1 MSQDGKGERGAIFNQ
16 FSDEWEYRLVALED
30 YLINPLDLFVAIARR
45 ISSGEAD
52 LRGKSFE
59 EWVIES
65 FEKFRIPSSVGY
77 ALEQN
82 KGEKESPRKSDSV
95 STGLGGQFPDLLLS
109 KEGEETLFI
118 ECKGEEGLQDLQFN
132 STPPCGINE
141 KKGKHHRTFYILG
154 LRRGGRVE
162 RIALVDGYYFNS
174 DVELI
179 DRVWEF
185 VADSLEQRLPHLQSS
200 WQLIRRGKGGRD
212 IEPYITHIGSYS
224 EDAGIRAR
232 IRRMYHVT
240 NPLKTFARYRIFA
253 VLPKE
258 FLPSEVSKNSVARYE
273 VGGITLIAGEESP
286 IIRHEIIHGKRTFS
300 FLLVH
305 ADV

>member
-1 MSQDGKGERGAIFNQ
+1 MLQDGKGERGVSTNLL
-16 FSDEWEYRLVALED
+16 SDEWNYPLALLGD
-30 YLINPLDLFVAIARR
+30 YLTNPLDLFVAIARR
-45 ISSGEAD
+45 MSTEESTLKGE
-52 LRGKSFE
+52 SFE
-59 EWVIES
+59 EWVIDS
-65 FEKFRIPSSVGY
+65 FERFRMPSSVGY
-77 ALEQN
+77 ALQQN
-82 KGEKESPRKSDSV
+82 KGRKVSTRKSDSV
-95 STGLGGQFPDLLLS
+95 SAGLAGQFPDLLLS
-109 KEGEETLFI
+109 KTGEETLFI

-141 KKGKHHRTFYILG
+141 KKDKHYRTFYILG

-185 VADSLEQRLPHLQSS
+185 VANSLEQQLPHLQSS

-224 EDAGIRAR
+224 EDTGIRAR

-240 NPLKTFARYRIFA
+240 NPLKTFAKYRIFA
-253 VLPKE
+253 ILPKE
-258 FLPSEVSKNSVARYE
+258 FYPPEVSKIPAAQYK
-273 VGGITLIAGEESP
+273 VGGITLMTGEESP
-286 IIRHEIIHGKRTFS
+286 IVRHENIHDKRTFS
-300 FLLVH
+300 FMLVH
-305 ADV
+305 ADF

>member
-1 MSQDGKGERGAIFNQ
+1 MLS
-16 FSDEWEYRLVALED
+16 LVELEKF
-30 YLINPLDLFVAIARR
+30 LTNPLDLFIAIARR
-45 ISSGEAD
+45 MNAGEST

-59 EWVIES
+59 EWVIDS
-65 FEKFRIPSSVGY
+65 FERFRVRSSVGY
-77 ALEQN
+77 VLEQN
-82 KGEKESPRKSDSV
+82 KGKKESTRKSDSV
-95 STGLGGQFPDLLLS
+95 STGLAGQFPDLLLS
-109 KEGEETLFI
+109 KNGEETLFV

-141 KKGKHHRTFYILG
+141 KKGKHYRTFYILG
-154 LRRGGRVE
+154 SRRGGRVE

-179 DRVWEF
+179 DKVWEF

-240 NPLKTFARYRIFA
+240 NPLKTFANYRVFTI
-253 VLPKE
+253 LPKE
-258 FLPSEVSKNSVARYE
+258 FFPSEVSKSSAAKFKIS
-273 VGGITLIAGEESP
+273 GITLTMGEESP
-286 IIRHEIIHGKRTFS
+286 IIRHEIIRGNRTFD
-300 FLLVH
+300 FMLVH
-305 ADV
+305 ADA